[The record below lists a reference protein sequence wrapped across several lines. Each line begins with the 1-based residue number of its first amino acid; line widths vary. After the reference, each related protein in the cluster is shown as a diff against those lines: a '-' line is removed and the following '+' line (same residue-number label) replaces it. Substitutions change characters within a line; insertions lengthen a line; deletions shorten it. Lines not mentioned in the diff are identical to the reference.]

1 MDIEKRIHDIVERFK
16 IVNYQEEL
24 LESESQFIS
33 IKRGHYQLNNGK
45 SIDRETIVKNVGT
58 GCAAVVFAVTKEKK
72 ILVVVQPRVV
82 LPTNTKINVELP
94 AGYIEKDEESIEAA
108 KRELLEETG
117 YITQNIR
124 KLDSYYPSLGVGS
137 ERIDLF
143 MALDCEKKSIPHL
156 DDDEF
161 LDYEEVTLE
170 EYEYLLKNSYMNG
183 VNERMG
189 YFYYLDYLKKAD
201 L

>member
-16 IVNYQEEL
+16 VVNYQEEL

-82 LPTNTKINVELP
+82 LPTNTKIDVELP
-94 AGYIEKDEESIEAA
+94 AGYIEKDEEGIEAA

-117 YITQNIR
+117 YSTQNIR

-143 MALDCEKKSIPHL
+143 MALDCEKVSISHL

>member
-1 MDIEKRIHDIVERFK
+1 MDIEKRINHIVERFK
-16 IVNYQEEL
+16 VVNYQEEL

-82 LPTNTKINVELP
+82 LPTNTKIDVELP
-94 AGYIEKDEESIEAA
+94 AGYIEKDEDSIEAA

-117 YITQNIR
+117 YSTQNIR

>member
-45 SIDRETIVKNVGT
+45 SIDRETIVKDVGT

-94 AGYIEKDEESIEAA
+94 AGYIEKDEEGIEAA